1 MAQPYK
7 YENHNPKISMNGE
20 LVLAVSQQ
28 NSKLERTNSADERI
42 THHIWDVVFEEQ
54 TASCSM
60 DAY

>member
-1 MAQPYK
+1 
-7 YENHNPKISMNGE
+7 MNGE